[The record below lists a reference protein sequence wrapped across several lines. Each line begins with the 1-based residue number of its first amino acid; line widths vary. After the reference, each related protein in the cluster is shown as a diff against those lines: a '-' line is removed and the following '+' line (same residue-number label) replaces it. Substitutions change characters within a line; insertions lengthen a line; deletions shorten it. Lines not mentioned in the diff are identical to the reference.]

1 MAEPI
6 LEVEDLTISFQ
17 LKHGELR
24 AVDGVSYSIDK
35 GETFGLVGESGS
47 GKTVTARSIMRL
59 IPMPPGELVKGSV
72 RYEGRDV

>member
-24 AVDGVSYSIDK
+24 AVDEVSFSIDK
-35 GETFGLVGESGS
+35 G
-47 GKTVTARSIMRL
+47 
-59 IPMPPGELVKGSV
+59 
-72 RYEGRDV
+72 